1 MGPPTEDGANESQ
14 LNILTVSPGESFIHT
29 NKYLRL
35 PVEESGQLIIES
47 SIDRMEKLR
56 EFPRPKS
63 RSDVINMLGDESH
76 KRHRVFCDSAD
87 SLVKTIAIG
96 KQDVIVDMKNDYIL
110 FI

>member
-1 MGPPTEDGANESQ
+1 MGPTEDGANESQ

-35 PVEESGQLIIES
+35 PVEESGQLILES

-76 KRHRVFCDSAD
+76 KRHRVFCDSAPD

-96 KQDVIVDMKNDYIL
+96 KHEEVIVDMENYL
-110 FI
+110 